1 MKNLI
6 LSIPIFVFIFSGCAS
21 LQRHEHARG
30 SIVALDSPTVAHVC
44 MNSSEVKQ
52 GEQLSM
58 FQSVCTTKKKNPTRH
73 SESTETT
80 TCTKVSR
87 GMAEVIENSDPH
99 FIKVKA
105 VTDATIQEG
114 YIVEKIIR

>member
-1 MKNLI
+1 MA
-6 LSIPIFVFIFSGCAS
+6 V
-21 LQRHEHARG
+21 
-30 SIVALDSPTVAHVC
+30 DSPTIAHVC

-52 GEQLSM
+52 GEQLAI
-58 FQSVCTTKKKNPTRH
+58 FQSVCTSKKKNPTRH

-105 VTDATIQEG
+105 MTAATIQEG
-114 YIVEKIIR
+114 YIVEKVMR